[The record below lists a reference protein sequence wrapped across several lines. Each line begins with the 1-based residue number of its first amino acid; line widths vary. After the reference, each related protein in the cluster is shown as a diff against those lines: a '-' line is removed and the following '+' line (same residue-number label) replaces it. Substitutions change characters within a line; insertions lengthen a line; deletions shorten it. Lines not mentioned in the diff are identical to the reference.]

1 MELSSYCSMHPHAHF
16 LYKEKRYMVI
26 NLLFYDDVIACMTI
40 LIVCKTVGL
49 LNVHKWS
56 SFEIWARFI
65 SQF

>member
-1 MELSSYCSMHPHAHF
+1 
-16 LYKEKRYMVI
+16 MVI